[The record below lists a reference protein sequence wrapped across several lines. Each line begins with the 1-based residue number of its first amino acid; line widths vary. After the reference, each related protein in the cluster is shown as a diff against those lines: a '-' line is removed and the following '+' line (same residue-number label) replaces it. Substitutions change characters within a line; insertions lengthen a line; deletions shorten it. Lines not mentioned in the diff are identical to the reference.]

1 MGLSRSAPEFFPQ
14 TKSYPPRSCPH
25 CLPPTSKSRSS
36 LNKRRSLSPRLKAQ
50 RRIEMNILISNQYG
64 RVQGEVGGTG
74 LTLAVTAQTPR
85 RESVQLQTRLDSIE
99 QLLHLLAI
107 MRAVERRIEQFQLR
121 DAKATQ
127 STEPEGAF
135 DESICAEGEL
145 FSTNGN
151 SKNKIYGRFAQF
163 LIYEQVE
170 QGRLR
175 VFFAVRDDAKRVAR
189 FDLHPGEVQAFHALA
204 KRALFTWEQ
213 VDLLLRDELS
223 LSVGL
228 NVSGRGARF
237 DVQTPLWHSQ
247 FCLNKAN
254 DLATLA
260 VFTRRA
266 VNQERAI
273 PIRFGESANQFSLR
287 KRNDGQVI
295 AEFEHQRTMEK
306 IVLSTLQLYELETLA
321 QYALHRAFEPVAIPL
336 ENHLPPQAT
345 TAAQIA

>member
-1 MGLSRSAPEFFPQ
+1 
-14 TKSYPPRSCPH
+14 
-25 CLPPTSKSRSS
+25 
-36 LNKRRSLSPRLKAQ
+36 
-50 RRIEMNILISNQYG
+50 MNTLIANQYG

-74 LTLAVTAQTPR
+74 LTLTVAAQTPR
-85 RESVQLQTRLDSIE
+85 RESVEVQTRIDSIE

-121 DAKATQ
+121 DSKKPDGGEQESPFDDTIC
-127 STEPEGAF
+127 SEG
-135 DESICAEGEL
+135 DM
-145 FSTNGN
+145 FSSNGGG

-163 LIYEQVE
+163 LIYEQVDE
-170 QGRLR
+170 GRLR
-175 VFFAVRDDAKRVAR
+175 VFFAVRDDGKRVAR
-189 FDLHPGEVQAFHALA
+189 FDLHPGEVQAMHALA
-204 KRALFTWEQ
+204 TRALFAHEQ

-228 NVSGRGARF
+228 NVCGHGVRF
-237 DVQTPLWHSQ
+237 DVQTPLWRSQ
-247 FCLNKAN
+247 FCVNKAN

-273 PIRFGESANQFSLR
+273 PVRFGDPANQFSLR

-306 IVLSTLQLYELETLA
+306 IVLSTLQLYELEILS
-321 QYALHRAFEPVAIPL
+321 QYALHRAFEPTPVSMQS
-336 ENHLPPQAT
+336 HLPPPT
-345 TAAQIA
+345 VMAAQIA

>member
-1 MGLSRSAPEFFPQ
+1 
-14 TKSYPPRSCPH
+14 
-25 CLPPTSKSRSS
+25 
-36 LNKRRSLSPRLKAQ
+36 
-50 RRIEMNILISNQYG
+50 
-64 RVQGEVGGTG
+64 
-74 LTLAVTAQTPR
+74 
-85 RESVQLQTRLDSIE
+85 
-99 QLLHLLAI
+99 

-121 DAKATQ
+121 DSDKSDGAEQESPFDDTI
-127 STEPEGAF
+127 SSEG
-135 DESICAEGEL
+135 DL
-145 FSTNGN
+145 FGSNGSG
-151 SKNKIYGRFAQF
+151 SKNKIYGRFAHF
-163 LIYEQVE
+163 LIYEQVDE
-170 QGRLR
+170 GRLR

-189 FDLHPGEVQAFHALA
+189 FDLHPGEVQAMHALA
-204 KRALFTWEQ
+204 KRALFAHEQ

-321 QYALHRAFEPVAIPL
+321 QYALHHAFEPVAIPL
-336 ENHLPPQAT
+336 ENHFPAQAT